1 MGQLF
6 SKKPK
11 VTDVDKAILVLKT
24 QRRKLVAYQKQL
36 DVVIARE
43 LEVAKELLQQKKKER
58 ALLALKKRKS
68 QEELQKKVDV
78 WILNVEKQLADVEI
92 AGRQK
97 AVFDS
102 LKAGHKAIEDLHKEI
117 RVEDIQKLMDDS
129 ADAQAYQDEINEALG
144 QQLTAE
150 DEEAALAEL
159 ESLELEMDLE
169 EFPEPPKQ
177 LPDAPAV
184 KTSPEREQPR
194 KDKVS
199 GDALAEQSDG
209 LTALL
214 VRSDR
219 PAMHGSTAE
228 PDMNTE
234 QEDEDELQ
242 LPSVPTSRVRIHETD
257 KSKQRPSPST
267 SKKEPEL
274 LAA

>member
-129 ADAQAYQDEINEALG
+129 ADAQAYQDEINETLG

-199 GDALAEQSDG
+199 GDVLAEQSDG

-219 PAMHGSTAE
+219 PAMQGSTAE
-228 PDMNTE
+228 PDMKTE
-234 QEDEDELQ
+234 QEDEDELH